1 MIDPPT
7 LVITAAALGWNF
19 AIAKAVF
26 AVAIGL
32 LGGVA
37 IAALVRTGM
46 FANPA
51 SSKLGST
58 SSCGADPLTG
68 KPVWRFWQYDERRQ
82 VFYKEVR
89 KNAVFLIKWLA
100 LAYLLEAI
108 LVAYVP
114 AEAIGALV
122 GGEGILP
129 IVISALVGAPAYL
142 NSYVAPPLVAG
153 LMGQGMSAGAAM
165 AFMIAGAVSSIPA
178 MVAVYSLV
186 RVPVFAA
193 YVALGF
199 LGAVLSGIIFMAA
212 V

>member
-1 MIDPPT
+1 
-7 LVITAAALGWNF
+7 
-19 AIAKAVF
+19 
-26 AVAIGL
+26 
-32 LGGVA
+32 
-37 IAALVRTGM
+37 M
-46 FANPA
+46 FFNEA
-51 SSKLGST
+51 
-58 SSCGADPLTG
+58 
-68 KPVWRFWQYDERRQ
+68 
-82 VFYKEVR
+82 R
-89 KNAVFLIKWLA
+89 KNTVFLIKWLA

-199 LGAVLSGIIFMAA
+199 LGAVLSGVLFMAI